1 MGSYAPRQEVTLV
14 VVVVSTI
21 CFSIICCED
30 ATRVCSRSPAPSQI
44 LYQSNDVI
52 PESRCKS
59 PNRSGQP
66 DTTTR
71 YQRLDQTPRG
81 RKPTRRKA
89 HLCILHTIP
98 IPEVGRKAKS
108 RQQQQPKSAEAES
121 AERSEKQV
129 KLITTSWRRS
139 SILEVKIEAKASY
152 AQRMP
157 LPRSSVLE
165 EPHV

>member
-71 YQRLDQTPRG
+71 YQDLIKDRVAGNLHGARRTYAYYSTHNTDSRG
-81 RKPTRRKA
+81 GA
-89 HLCILHTIP
+89 
-98 IPEVGRKAKS
+98 
-108 RQQQQPKSAEAES
+108 
-121 AERSEKQV
+121 
-129 KLITTSWRRS
+129 
-139 SILEVKIEAKASY
+139 
-152 AQRMP
+152 
-157 LPRSSVLE
+157 
-165 EPHV
+165 